1 MKKNK
6 RKKTKEKTTNKNEKM
21 KEKTINLED

>member
-1 MKKNK
+1 MKKNE

-21 KEKTINLED
+21 KEKTITLED